1 MRAVLLVKQEQG
13 EKNMNEEIEYAQ
25 MLEIPV
31 STVNI
36 VRKKRKSKKSKA
48 QESALAS
55 QSQSEQNP
63 AVLKE
68 SVIEQVNGK
77 ISQGD
82 EAGDL
87 QSVCADA
94 QLFAESANSCG
105 SLDFPEFPERIDT
118 VRIRREN
125 EPFYFDDEPFQNDS
139 PFAFL
144 PQENENEGGRV
155 EMNAIS
161 RTHRRAKIVLG
172 AEFAAA
178 CVLCGGIFLTNVFM
192 PNSAINTFFRALDNT
207 GKTPVADARTYADF
221 TLSSVVSD
229 FSSAQVI
236 LSPTGILTVNE
247 KCHIYPV
254 ADGKVESVQQLENGT
269 YTVKVAHSDSFSGV
283 VGGLE
288 QVYYTVGE
296 EVKSNVPLGY
306 AGGENQ
312 VEITMYSSG
321 VLLNCFE
328 LTEENTLAC
337 LQNE

>member
-1 MRAVLLVKQEQG
+1 
-13 EKNMNEEIEYAQ
+13 MNEEIEYAQ

-31 STVNI
+31 STINV
-36 VRKKRKSKKSKA
+36 VRKKRKSKKNKAEERALAA
-48 QESALAS
+48 QE
-55 QSQSEQNP
+55 EDKQNP

-77 ISQGD
+77 ILQSEETG
-82 EAGDL
+82 ET

-105 SLDFPEFPERIDT
+105 TLDFSEFPERIDT

-125 EPFYFDDEPFQNDS
+125 EPFYLDDDFAPNDASFD
-139 PFAFL
+139 FL
-144 PQENENEGGRV
+144 EGKNENKGGRV
-155 EMNAIS
+155 EMNAIP
-161 RTHRRAKIVLG
+161 RAQKRAKIVIG

-207 GKTPVADARTYADF
+207 GKTPVTDARTYADF

-229 FSSAQVI
+229 FSSAQVL

-283 VGGLE
+283 IGGLE
-288 QVYYTVGE
+288 QVYYAVGE

-306 AGGENQ
+306 SGGENQ

-328 LTEENTLAC
+328 LTEENTLAW